1 MTKFESSFAVTGW
14 DCPEQV
20 LGAEME
26 DDELEADE
34 EDGADIVSEWL
45 NSSEWIK
52 RWVEKSGDV
61 RRVVMSSSSSRASF
75 ISCKRSR
82 ISYTSSKH

>member
-1 MTKFESSFAVTGW
+1 MVVSSWKTWLTSSARQSSMTKFESSFAVTGW
-14 DCPEQV
+14 DHPERV

-26 DDELEADE
+26 DDKLEADE
-34 EDGADIVSEWL
+34 EDGADIVSEWS

-61 RRVVMSSSSSRASF
+61 FV
-75 ISCKRSR
+75 
-82 ISYTSSKH
+82 